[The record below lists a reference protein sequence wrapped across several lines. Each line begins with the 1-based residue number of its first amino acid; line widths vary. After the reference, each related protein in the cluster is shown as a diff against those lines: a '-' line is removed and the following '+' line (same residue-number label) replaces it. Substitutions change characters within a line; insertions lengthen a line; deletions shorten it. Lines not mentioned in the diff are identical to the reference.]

1 MMDLVVNCPA
11 FRPSRALIA
20 AVLLA
25 VSAACGGTSDPDPVL
40 PDVPDGVYEIRGTVV
55 AVDRPRRIVEIDHE
69 AIPGVMPA
77 MIMPYEVE
85 SAALLEGITVGDRVR
100 GTLRVD
106 ARGFVVTALQ
116 KG

>member
-1 MMDLVVNCPA
+1 MMEPVVNMQA
-11 FRPSRALIA
+11 SRPVRALA
-20 AVLLA
+20 AAMLLA
-25 VSAACGGTSDPDPVL
+25 VSAACGMNDPGPVL
-40 PDVPDGVYEIRGTVV
+40 PDVPDGVYEFRGTIV

-77 MIMPYEVE
+77 MTMPYEVE
-85 SAALLEGITVGDRVR
+85 NVALLDGIAVGDRIR

-106 ARGFVVTALQ
+106 SRGFVVTALQ

>member
-1 MMDLVVNCPA
+1 MMEPVANMPA
-11 FRPSRALIA
+11 LRPFRALTA
-20 AVLLA
+20 TVLLA

-77 MIMPYEVE
+77 MTMPYEVE
-85 SAALLEGITVGDRVR
+85 SAALLDGIAAGDRVR